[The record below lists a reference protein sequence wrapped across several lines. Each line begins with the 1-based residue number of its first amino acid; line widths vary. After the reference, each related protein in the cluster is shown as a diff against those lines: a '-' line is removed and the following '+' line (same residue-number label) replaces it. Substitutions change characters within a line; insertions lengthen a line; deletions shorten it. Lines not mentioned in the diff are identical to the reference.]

1 MVVVRTMV
9 PMTMPAWRRTA
20 TAFSEKILTWREE
33 EVMVTVV
40 VVVLE
45 MAVAVVGATS
55 MVGRQW
61 QQHLMEIIDDKTIM
75 ETMTTTMMTKR
86 TMRCNP

>member
-1 MVVVRTMV
+1 MVTMMRTV
-9 PMTMPAWRRTA
+9 PAWRRTA
-20 TAFSEKILTWREE
+20 TAFSEKIWTWREE